1 MDDGCDASVTIPIQG
16 RFGTTR
22 FFLRSPTTGAARISL
37 SFHRSQG
44 GGNHMPRGAKAK
56 APWPFST
63 GSESEGQG
71 LQNLITQFTQTSR
84 SLPAKLVQG
93 IRSFDLIPRSSSSS
107 SFLRLVLCRAG
118 SLCRAAAMCTFSI
131 AFRFASTTTTG
142 ACRGAVCL
150 YCQYRSRVHVPLS
163 GNPSSVCVC
172 VFLPVARVQRK
183 CAFTKNHQLA
193 KLRYF

>member
-1 MDDGCDASVTIPIQG
+1 MDDGCGASVTIPIQG

-118 SLCRAAAMCTFSI
+118 SLCRAAAMCSASHSGLHPPPPPPAPAGVQCAYT
-131 AFRFASTTTTG
+131 ASTEVEFM
-142 ACRGAVCL
+142 CRCL
-150 YCQYRSRVHVPLS
+150 ATLVV
-163 GNPSSVCVC
+163 SVCVC
-172 VFLPVARVQRK
+172 FYQ
-183 CAFTKNHQLA
+183 
-193 KLRYF
+193 